1 MSPHT
6 LHFDAAP
13 DATASASI
21 TISNTGGASLEA
33 NVGSPEHDP
42 PFSIL
47 SGVGALTIAPD
58 SAQTVIVQF
67 APVTKGTTDDKIE
80 ITSND
85 PKQKKPI
92 KVKLQGKSKIP
103 KTRR

>member
-13 DATASASI
+13 DATASASF
-21 TISNTGGASLEA
+21 TISNTGGATLDA
-33 NVGSPEHDP
+33 NVGSPEHNP
-42 PFSIL
+42 PFSIV
-47 SGVGALTIAPD
+47 SGAGALTIAPD
-58 SAQTVIVQF
+58 STQTVIVQF
-67 APVTKGTTDDKIE
+67 APLTQGTTDDEIT

-85 PKQKKPI
+85 PKQKKPN
-92 KVKLQGKSKIP
+92 KVKLKGKSKIP